1 MESDCTVHC
10 PFCDDDNSK
19 VIDSRESGDG
29 IRRRRECLACNT
41 RFTTYERVELRE
53 LMVVKRDGR
62 REEFNRDKLWASV
75 TKACAKRPLPL
86 GRIEKVVNEIQS
98 QLSDAGRAEVSSS
111 DVGELVMDRLKAMD
125 RVAYIRF
132 ASVYREFRDIESFKS
147 EIDAL
152 LEPDEPD
159 DGVPKNQLPLSMLD
173 EETIPLPR
181 RRRRGT
187 KRPQVHPA

>member
-1 MESDCTVHC
+1 
-10 PFCDDDNSK
+10 
-19 VIDSRESGDG
+19 
-29 IRRRRECLACNT
+29 
-41 RFTTYERVELRE
+41 
-53 LMVVKRDGR
+53 
-62 REEFNRDKLWASV
+62 
-75 TKACAKRPLPL
+75 
-86 GRIEKVVNEIQS
+86 
-98 QLSDAGRAEVSSS
+98 VSSS
-111 DVGELVMDRLKAMD
+111 DIGELVMDRLKAMD

-152 LEPDEPD
+152 LEPDEPEN
-159 DGVPKNQLPLSMLD
+159 GVPINQLPLTMPD

>member
-1 MESDCTVHC
+1 VHC

-29 IRRRRECLACNT
+29 IRRRRECIGCGT
-41 RFTTYERVELRE
+41 RFTTYERVEMRE

-62 REEFNRDKLWASV
+62 REEFKRDKLWDSV

-86 GRIEKVVNEIQS
+86 GRIEKVINEIQS
-98 QLSDAGRAEVSSS
+98 QLSEAGRAEVSSK

-125 RVAYIRF
+125 RVAYIRY

-152 LEPDEPD
+152 LEPSEPD
-159 DGVPKNQLPLSMLD
+159 SGVPTNQLPLSMLD
-173 EETIPLPR
+173 EDTSPLPR

-187 KRPQVHPA
+187 KRPKVHPA

>member
-1 MESDCTVHC
+1 MHC
-10 PFCDDDNSK
+10 PFCSENNSK

-29 IRRRRECLACNT
+29 IRRRRECMACET
-41 RFTTYERVELRE
+41 RFTTYELVEMRE
-53 LMVVKRDGR
+53 LVVVKRDGR
-62 REEFNRDKLWASV
+62 REEFSRDKLWASV

-86 GRIEKVVNEIQS
+86 GRIEKVINEIQS
-98 QLSDAGRAEVSSS
+98 QLSEASRAEISSR
-111 DVGELVMDRLKAMD
+111 DVGELVMDRLKAID

-152 LEPDEPD
+152 LEPKGAEDS
-159 DGVPKNQLPLSMLD
+159 VPTNQLPLSMAD
-173 EETIPLPR
+173 EENILLPKR
-181 RRRRGT
+181 RRRVT